1 MRFDLI
7 SRSKLWLALSGTVI
21 VIGLVAL
28 LVRGGLNLGID
39 FRGGT
44 LLQLRFAKAVSTEEV
59 RNVLKNY
66 GLEKSGIQN
75 SGSNTVLIRT
85 RDLADQERQN
95 VLAGLKEKLGDYE
108 VLRAER
114 VGGIVS
120 KELTNNAFLALTIAS
135 ILMLIYITLRFE
147 FKFAVAGILALIH
160 DVLITVGL
168 FALFNIEV
176 DSTFVAAILTIVG
189 YSIND
194 TIVVFDRIREHLK
207 THRKESLRE
216 LVNNSINETL
226 VRSINTSLTTLCAV
240 LALLFFGGETT
251 KVFALALFIG
261 LTSGTYSSLFIASPL
276 WYLWRR
282 AELDR
287 AASAPAKS

>member
-1 MRFDLI
+1 MRFDFM

-44 LLQLRFAKAVSTEEV
+44 LLQLRFAKTVSTEEV
-59 RNVLKNY
+59 RSVLKNY

-75 SGSNTVLIRT
+75 SGGSTVLIRT
-85 RDLADQERQN
+85 RDLTDQERQN
-95 VLAGLKEKLGDYE
+95 VLASLKEKLGSYE
-108 VLRAER
+108 VLRAEK
-114 VGGIVS
+114 VGGTIS
-120 KELTNNAFLALTIAS
+120 KELTRNAFLASAIAS
-135 ILMLIYITLRFE
+135 ALMLVYITVRFE
-147 FKFAVAGILALIH
+147 FKFAVAAVLALIH

-176 DSTFVAAILTIVG
+176 DSTFVAAILTILG

-207 THRKESLRE
+207 TRRKEPLAE

-226 VRSINTSLTTLCAV
+226 ARSINTSLTTLFSV
-240 LALLFFGGETT
+240 IALLFFGGETT

-261 LTSGTYSSLFIASPL
+261 LTSGAYSSIFIASPI
-276 WYLWRR
+276 WYLWHKADLRR
-282 AELDR
+282 TTT
-287 AASAPAKS
+287 APAKG